1 MRRVIIESPWA
12 GDTAANAE
20 YLRRCLV
27 DSLGRGE
34 APFAS
39 HRMYTSALDDADPE
53 QRERGILAG
62 YAWAAD
68 AAAAVL
74 YVDRGISQGMADAL
88 RRHARAGIDV
98 DVRALDRA
106 VTGID
111 WQRAIE
117 ISGQLAGV
125 WQPQVD
131 GGQWRSALGGGAK

>member
-1 MRRVIIESPWA
+1 VRRVIIESPWA

-62 YAWAAD
+62 YACVERDW
-68 AAAAVL
+68 
-74 YVDRGISQGMADAL
+74 L
-88 RRHARAGIDV
+88 RRNRKEAIRERAKVKRKMLALARAMK
-98 DVRALDRA
+98 RH
-106 VTGID
+106 
-111 WQRAIE
+111 E
-117 ISGQLAGV
+117 
-125 WQPQVD
+125 
-131 GGQWRSALGGGAK
+131 GGHHD